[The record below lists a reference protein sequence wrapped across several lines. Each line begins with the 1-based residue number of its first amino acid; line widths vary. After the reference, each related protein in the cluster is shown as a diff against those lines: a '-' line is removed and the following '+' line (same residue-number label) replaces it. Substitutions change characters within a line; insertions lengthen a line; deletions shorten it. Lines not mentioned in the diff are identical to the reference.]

1 VKHWTEEIQ
10 LREDLMTCIR
20 DILMEKGIQVT
31 TVSPEETVQK
41 AAAVLS
47 RLGIGAL
54 PVIQDGALVG
64 IISERDIAYSVG
76 VKGVRTSTR
85 KVRELMSG
93 NPKTCSP
100 EEPVEEVLERM
111 NQRRIR
117 HLPVMEGDKLAGIVS
132 IRDLV
137 RVRLG
142 AALAE
147 ADQLREYIQN

>member
-1 VKHWTEEIQ
+1 
-10 LREDLMTCIR
+10 MTCIR
-20 DILMEKGIQVT
+20 DILDEKGIEVT
-31 TVSPEETVQK
+31 TVSPEETVQE
-41 AAAVLS
+41 AASILA
-47 RLGIGAL
+47 RLAIGSL
-54 PVIQDGALVG
+54 PILQDGALVG

-76 VKGVRTSTR
+76 VKGIRTSTR

-93 NPKTCSP
+93 NPTTCAP
-100 EEPVEEVLERM
+100 DEQVEIVLERM
-111 NQRRIR
+111 SQKRVR

>member
-1 VKHWTEEIQ
+1 MA
-10 LREDLMTCIR
+10 RIR
-20 DILMEKGIQVT
+20 DVLEAKGIEVI
-31 TVSPEETVQK
+31 TVSPEETVQE
-41 AAAVLS
+41 AASTLA
-47 RLGIGAL
+47 RLGIGSL
-54 PVIQDGALVG
+54 PVLQDGALVG

-76 VKGVRTSTR
+76 VKGIRTSTR

-93 NPKTCSP
+93 NPTTCAP
-100 EEPVEEVLERM
+100 EEQVEVVLERM
-111 NQRRIR
+111 NQKRVR

-137 RVRLG
+137 YVRLG

>member
-1 VKHWTEEIQ
+1 
-10 LREDLMTCIR
+10 MAYIR
-20 DILMEKGIQVT
+20 DILSEKGIAVT
-31 TVSPEETVQK
+31 TVSPEETVQV
-41 AAAVLS
+41 AASVLS

-54 PVIQDGALVG
+54 PVLEAGKLVG

-76 VKGVRTSTR
+76 IRGVRTSTR

-93 NPKTCSP
+93 RPRTCTA
-100 EEPVEEVLERM
+100 EEPVEDVLERM
-111 NQRRIR
+111 NRHQVR
-117 HLPVMEGDKLAGIVS
+117 HLPVMEGHKLAGIVS

>member
-1 VKHWTEEIQ
+1 MVYIREI
-10 LREDLMTCIR
+10 LE
-20 DILMEKGIQVT
+20 EKGIEVI
-31 TVSPEETVQK
+31 TVSPEETVQV
-41 AAAVLS
+41 AASILS

-54 PVIQDGALVG
+54 PVLEEGKLVG

-85 KVRELMSG
+85 KVRELMSAR
-93 NPKTCSP
+93 PRTCTA
-100 EEPVEEVLERM
+100 EDPVEEVLERM
-111 NQRRIR
+111 TEHRVR
-117 HLPVMEGDKLAGIVS
+117 HLPVMDGHRLAGIVS

-147 ADQLREYIQN
+147 ADQLREYIRN

>member
-1 VKHWTEEIQ
+1 
-10 LREDLMTCIR
+10 MTCIR

-54 PVIQDGALVG
+54 PVIQDEALVG

-100 EEPVEEVLERM
+100 EEPVEVVLERM
-111 NQRRIR
+111 NQLRVR
-117 HLPVMEGDKLAGIVS
+117 HLPVMEGDALAGIVS

>member
-1 VKHWTEEIQ
+1 
-10 LREDLMTCIR
+10 MTCIR

-54 PVIQDGALVG
+54 PVIQNEALVG

-100 EEPVEEVLERM
+100 EEPVEAVLERM
-111 NQRRIR
+111 NQLRVR
-117 HLPVMEGDKLAGIVS
+117 HLPVMEGDALAGIVS

>member
-1 VKHWTEEIQ
+1 
-10 LREDLMTCIR
+10 MTCIR
-20 DILMEKGIQVT
+20 DVLDEKGIEVT
-31 TVSPEETVQK
+31 TVSPEETVQE
-41 AAAVLS
+41 AASILA
-47 RLGIGAL
+47 RLGIGSL
-54 PVIQDGALVG
+54 PVLQDGALVG

-76 VKGVRTSTR
+76 VKGIRTSTR

-93 NPKTCSP
+93 NPTTCAP
-100 EEPVEEVLERM
+100 NEQVEVVLERM
-111 NQRRIR
+111 NQKRVR

>member
-1 VKHWTEEIQ
+1 
-10 LREDLMTCIR
+10 MACIR
-20 DILMEKGIQVT
+20 DILMEKGVDVT
-31 TVSPEETVQK
+31 TVDPEQTVQE
-41 AAAVLS
+41 AASILS

-54 PVIQDGALVG
+54 PVLQDGALVG

-85 KVRELMSG
+85 QVRELMSG
-93 NPKTCSP
+93 NPRTCTA
-100 EEPVEEVLERM
+100 EESVEVVLERM
-111 NQRRIR
+111 NQRRVR
-117 HLPVMEGDKLAGIVS
+117 HLPVMDGDRLAGIVS

>member
-1 VKHWTEEIQ
+1 
-10 LREDLMTCIR
+10 MTCIR

-54 PVIQDGALVG
+54 PVIQDEALVG

-100 EEPVEEVLERM
+100 EEPVEAVLERM
-111 NQRRIR
+111 NQLRVR
-117 HLPVMEGDKLAGIVS
+117 HLPVMEGDALAGIVS